1 MGIMDL
7 IKEKA
12 KKKLNRI
19 AMIEGEDE
27 RVIEAANIALKE
39 KIAKPVLIGEE
50 KKIKD
55 VAKKHNLSLNGIEI
69 IDYKNYNDIDKLAEK
84 LYELRKHK
92 GLTLEKAKEWLK
104 NPNYFGALITK
115 LGLVDGVVGGCKYN
129 TAEYMKPVFQVI
141 GKRKDIL
148 LVSGVFM
155 MEHKGRV
162 IILSDGDFNIM
173 PNEEELAQIAI
184 NAADFAEGFGFK
196 PKVAM
201 LSHSTKGSGEHP
213 IVERI
218 RKATEIVKQKKPE
231 LVIDGELQFD
241 AAYNADAAKRKCPDS
256 PIQGDANVLIFP
268 DIQSANIFAHSMLQI
283 TDIPFIGT
291 FAVGLDKI
299 AVNGGRGYGAEKI
312 ADCIMYCAMQ
322 INMEK

>member
-1 MGIMDL
+1 MAIMDL

-12 KKKLNRI
+12 KKKINKI

-50 KKIKD
+50 SKIKQ
-55 VAKKHNLSLNGIEI
+55 VAKKHKLSLDGIEI
-69 IDYKNYNDIDKLAEK
+69 IDYKNYKDIDKLAEK
-84 LYELRKHK
+84 LYDLRKHK
-92 GLTLEKAKEWLK
+92 GLTLEEAKEWLK

-115 LGLVDGVVGGCKYN
+115 IGLVDGVVGGCKFS

-141 GKRKDIL
+141 GKRKGVL

-155 MEHKGRV
+155 MEHKGRI
-162 IILSDGDFNIM
+162 IILSDGDFNIV
-173 PNEEELAQIAI
+173 PNAEELAQIAI
-184 NAADFAEGFGFK
+184 NAADFAKGFGFK

-213 IVERI
+213 ILEKI
-218 RKATEIVKQKKPE
+218 RKAIDIVKEKRSDII
-231 LVIDGELQFD
+231 IDGELQFD

-256 PIQGDANVLIFP
+256 PIKGDANVMIFP
-268 DIQSANIFAHSMLQI
+268 DIMSANIFAHSLLQL
-283 TDIPFIGT
+283 TDMPFIGT

-299 AVNGGRGYGAEKI
+299 AVNGGRGNNAEQI
-312 ADCIMYCAMQ
+312 NNCIMYCAMQ

>member
-1 MGIMDL
+1 MSIMEL

-12 KKKLNRI
+12 KKRLNRI
-19 AMIEGEDE
+19 ALIEGEDE

-50 KKIKD
+50 NKIKEI
-55 VAKKHNLSLNGIEI
+55 AKKHNLSLDGIEI
-69 IDYKNYNDIDKLAEK
+69 IDYKNYKEIDNLTEK

-115 LGLVDGVVGGCKYN
+115 LGMVDGVVGGCKFS
-129 TAEYMKPVFQVI
+129 TAEYMRPVFQVI
-141 GKRKDIL
+141 GKRKDVL

-155 MEHKGRV
+155 MEHKGRIV
-162 IILSDGDFNIM
+162 VMSDGDFNIM
-173 PNEEELAQIAI
+173 PNEEQLAQIAI
-184 NAADFAEGFGFK
+184 NAAEFAKGFGLK

-213 IVERI
+213 ILERI
-218 RKATEIVKQKKPE
+218 RKATEIVKQKKPD
-231 LVIDGELQFD
+231 LVIDGEMQFD
-241 AAYNADAAKRKCPDS
+241 AAYNPDAAKRKCPDS
-256 PIQGDANVLIFP
+256 VIQGDANVLIFP
-268 DIQSANIFAHSMLQI
+268 DIVSANIFAHSMLQL

-299 AVNGGRGYGAEKI
+299 AVNGGRGYGADKI
-312 ADCIMYCAMQ
+312 ADCIMNCAMQ
-322 INMEK
+322 INMKK